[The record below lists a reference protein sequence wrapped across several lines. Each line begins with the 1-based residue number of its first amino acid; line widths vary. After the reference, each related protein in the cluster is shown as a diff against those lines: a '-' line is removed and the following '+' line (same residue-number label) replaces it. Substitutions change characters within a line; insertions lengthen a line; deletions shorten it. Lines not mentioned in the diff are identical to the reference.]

1 MEGRRIRVS
10 QSRGSESQSCPV
22 LLTASIISDKW
33 SGHVIRAI
41 SNGINRFGTLER
53 SVTGIGPQTLS
64 GRLKR
69 LEKMGIISRTASPE
83 SPPRVEYA
91 LTSMGQELI
100 PLLDHLREYGA
111 KWLLSPVVPGVAS
124 DESKQ
129 RT

>member
-1 MEGRRIRVS
+1 
-10 QSRGSESQSCPV
+10 V

-33 SGHVIRAI
+33 SGHVIRAL

-53 SVTGIGPQTLS
+53 SVAGISPQTLS

-83 SPPRVEYA
+83 SPPRVEYT

-111 KWLLSPVVPGVAS
+111 KWLASEDAVSGPSPATR
-124 DESKQ
+124 D
-129 RT
+129 T